1 MENIFFMKKIKS
13 FRKWKILII
22 SSSNSDIS
30 IFNEKDES
38 NHYINKKFEDNL
50 GIKDKKYSETKKIF
64 LIKYI

>member
-1 MENIFFMKKIKS
+1 M
-13 FRKWKILII
+13 II

-50 GIKDKKYSETKKIF
+50 GIKDKKHSETKKNFFDKINIKIPIDNTHKK
-64 LIKYI
+64 LI

>member
-1 MENIFFMKKIKS
+1 M
-13 FRKWKILII
+13 II

-64 LIKYI
+64 LIK